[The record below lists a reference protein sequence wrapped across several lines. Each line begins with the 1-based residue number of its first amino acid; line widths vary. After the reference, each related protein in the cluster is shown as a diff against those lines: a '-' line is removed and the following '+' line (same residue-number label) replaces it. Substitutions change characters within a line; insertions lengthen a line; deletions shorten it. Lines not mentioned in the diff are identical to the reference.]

1 MTRFLGI
8 DHPLIAFRDL
18 PQAVERYSALGFQLT
33 PVGKHPWGTSTVLA
47 MFDRCALELMGVY
60 DESLIDEKPIGDFRF
75 GRTVRDQLAERDGIT
90 LLALY
95 SNNAEGDAAAVQAR
109 GVTCQGSVEF
119 GRDVVL
125 PDGRK
130 DRTKT
135 TLKILQSSDLPRL
148 SNFACQQHRPELIY
162 VPSWLEH
169 PNKAFGISR
178 VTILAERSDHG
189 RVRQRLA
196 GLYHEDALFESADG
210 FGARTGNGD
219 FIVLD
224 RKAASERY
232 GDIPAAFSTS
242 EPCYVG
248 IDVRVP
254 DVATVMPFIEV
265 ANMKHRKDEG
275 SVLLTD
281 AGYFGNV
288 FLSFVSSK
296 RMNG

>member
-1 MTRFLGI
+1 MAGFLGI

-18 PQAVERYSALGFQLT
+18 TQAVERYSALGFQLT

-47 MFDRCALELMGVY
+47 MFDCCALELMGVY
-60 DESLIDEKPIGDFRF
+60 DESLIDQKPIGDFRF
-75 GRTVRDQLAERDGIT
+75 GRTVRDQLAEREGIT
-90 LLALY
+90 LLALH
-95 SNNAEGDAAAVQAR
+95 SNDAEGDAAAVQGR
-109 GVTCQGSVEF
+109 GVICQGTVEF

-125 PDGRK
+125 PGGQK

-162 VPSWLEH
+162 VPGWLQH

-189 RVRQRLA
+189 RVRKRLA
-196 GLYHEDALFESADG
+196 GLYCEDALFEFADG

-224 RKAASERY
+224 RQAAADRY
-232 GDIPAAFSTS
+232 GDIPAAFSS
-242 EPCYVG
+242 SAPCYIA

-254 DVATVMPFIEV
+254 DVATVMPFIEA
-265 ANMKHRKDEG
+265 ANIKHKRGES

-281 AGYFGNV
+281 AGHFGNV

-296 RMNG
+296 